1 MQDLGTMEDLQR
13 DWNTFEAAVKEIKPG
28 NVETFREVNQTLGW
42 NLAKSVPILLNHKV
56 ELDKKIHKLNG
67 RINALEQ
74 QITSADAA
82 VIKAKSETQLY
93 KDITKGLQQNLE
105 EARKINQEQ
114 EPDEPEGTGQC

>member
-13 DWNTFEAAVKEIKPG
+13 DWDTFEAAVKEIKPG

-42 NLAKSVPILLNHKV
+42 NLAKSVPILLKHKV

-67 RINALEQ
+67 RINALDQ
-74 QITSADAA
+74 QTTSADAA
-82 VIKAKSETQLY
+82 VIKAKSATQLY
-93 KDITKGLQQNLE
+93 KDITKGLQQDLE

-114 EPDEPEGTGQC
+114 EPDTPEGTGQC